1 MKKLFVFL
9 LLFFG
14 LIAKPVLADDYEIAA
29 KSAIAVD
36 ANSGKILYE
45 KEATSPLEVGA
56 ITNILTVYLVYEAIA
71 DGKLSLETEVD
82 ISDYAYQLTVN
93 PSIANLPLEA
103 RRYKV
108 KDLLNASL
116 LASANSATIA
126 LAEKVGG
133 SEENFVKMMKA
144 KLKEW
149 NISDATIVNATGTD
163 IRLLDGSL
171 ETTNTEEE
179 SAENS
184 KSKKKQETANK
195 FSAYDIAVIASHLI
209 DDYPE
214 VLGITSKSHVNFAGI
229 QLENPNLML
238 EGSPSFRTGVKGL
251 KTGGSEQNGVSF
263 VGVTNEK
270 GMRLITVVLGVAQ
283 ENNDPNTRFG
293 VTSSLMTY
301 VTQNFSPTVL
311 VKKGERYN
319 NSQVAIR
326 DSQEDK
332 VAAVASEDLVIL
344 ERIANQAEHK
354 VTFTPSPQELQA
366 PLKKGSVVGT
376 LTYTDSEPIGQGY
389 IENKKTSISM
399 VTEKKVEKAIIFKV
413 WWNDFIRFVNE
424 KL

>member
-1 MKKLFVFL
+1 
-9 LLFFG
+9 
-14 LIAKPVLADDYEIAA
+14 
-29 KSAIAVD
+29 
-36 ANSGKILYE
+36 
-45 KEATSPLEVGA
+45 
-56 ITNILTVYLVYEAIA
+56 
-71 DGKLSLETEVD
+71 
-82 ISDYAYQLTVN
+82 
-93 PSIANLPLEA
+93 
-103 RRYKV
+103 
-108 KDLLNASL
+108 
-116 LASANSATIA
+116 
-126 LAEKVGG
+126 
-133 SEENFVKMMKA
+133 MKA

-179 SAENS
+179 AAENS
-184 KSKKKQETANK
+184 KSKKKQETVNK

-263 VGVTNEK
+263 VGVTSEK
-270 GMRLITVVLGVAQ
+270 GMRLITVVLGVSQ
-283 ENNDPNTRFG
+283 EDNDPNTRFG

-319 NSQVAIR
+319 NSQVAVR
-326 DSQEDK
+326 DSREDK

-344 ERIANQAEHK
+344 ERIANQTEHK